1 MRIITQLTLITAL
14 FTGFAIAQPT
24 LNLKTRRIETA
35 SNRPVNEINS
45 PNPAG
50 SGHLLLQFD
59 APPTA
64 QTVAELTL
72 RGVTVL
78 QDVPENGLL
87 VTVVR
92 RAFLAGLGVR
102 YAAPIAAAD
111 KISPLI
117 TAIDPAAA
125 SGFFLVEF
133 HPDVDMNLARTLLL
147 NGGFELHENPDL
159 SAHHLMIQSNS
170 SEQLL
175 ALAMLDEVGYIFP
188 ASSNLVN
195 GVTTLAFGGALTT
208 NGAVAQSIPTNG
220 NGWDGAGLGSATVNY
235 VFSAMTAQLP
245 PAAAQAEIL
254 RAMAEWAKAVKVT
267 WKLGTN
273 PTAPQT
279 VNILWATFDHGDG
292 FPFDGK
298 GGILAHTFYPA
309 PPNPEPI
316 AGDMHFDDS
325 ESWHIGS
332 DTDLFS
338 VALHELGHALG
349 LGHSDNP
356 AAVMYPYYQKQTG
369 LSSLDI
375 GAIQTMYAAQNS
387 IPAAPVT
394 PPTTTPAPPSAPP
407 STPPSTPVTPV
418 TPSATPLTLAVNVPA
433 AVTSGTTVSLSGT
446 TAGGK
451 GSIGVTWT
459 TSTGSSGT
467 ALGSSSAWTASA
479 IPLATGINTI
489 TVTATDTVSH
499 VSQSVVV
506 TRQVS
511 ATPTSPDTTP
521 PSLTITA
528 PSASSISTSS
538 ASIAFSGTASDNV
551 GVTSVTWS
559 TNTGGSGTANGTSLW
574 TASIPLL
581 VGSNTVTIRAWDAAG
596 NVSWRSAVVSRH

>member
-1 MRIITQLTLITAL
+1 VRIITQLTLITAL

-35 SNRPVNEINS
+35 ANRPVNEINS
-45 PNPAG
+45 PNPVG
-50 SGHLLLQFD
+50 SGHLLIQFNE
-59 APPTA
+59 PPTA

-117 TAIDPAAA
+117 TALDPAAA

-133 HPDVDMNLARTLLL
+133 HPDVDINLARTLLL
-147 NGGFELHENPDL
+147 NAGFELHENPDL
-159 SAHHLMIQSNS
+159 STHHLMIQSNS

-175 ALAMLDEVGYIFP
+175 ALAKLDEVGYIFP

-195 GVTTLAFGGALTT
+195 GVSTLAFGGALTT

-254 RAMAEWAKAVKVT
+254 RAMAQWTNAVKVT

-375 GAIQTMYAAQNS
+375 GAIQTMYAAQDS
-387 IPAAPVT
+387 IPAAPVA
-394 PPTTTPAPPSAPP
+394 PPTTTPA
-407 STPPSTPVTPV
+407 PPSTPVTPV
-418 TPSATPLTLAVNVPA
+418 TPSATPLTLTVNVPA

-446 TAGGK
+446 TSGGK

-459 TSTGSSGT
+459 TSAGSSGT

-479 IPLATGINTI
+479 IPLATGINTV

-538 ASIAFSGTASDNV
+538 GSIAFSGTASDNV

-559 TNTGGSGTANGTSLW
+559 TNTGGSGTANGTSQW